1 VTADP
6 LAGLHDDLGVLAVAL
21 TARDRAAD
29 QAAARKAAV
38 TAVESVDSML
48 RSLYLIRGRLVR
60 EISTALATSLFGD
73 LAAGLYEDVSARL
86 LEHPALLRLLNLEPI
101 PPCGSVP
108 PVSLIRPVEV
118 PGIAV
123 LLH

>member
-1 VTADP
+1 MRRLVVHP
-6 LAGLHDDLGVLAVAL
+6 LHSQAPGRRWCGG
-21 TARDRAAD
+21 RCRAAEPH
-29 QAAARKAAV
+29 A
-38 TAVESVDSML
+38 L
-48 RSLYLIRGRLVR
+48 
-60 EISTALATSLFGD
+60 LATSLFGD
-73 LAAGLYEDVSARL
+73 LAAGLYEDASARV

-123 LLH
+123 LLN